1 MRRNVSSTAER
12 NRAAPDFPPPRV
24 FSRQCQEMRRHFLKA
39 WGSARRAPHRS
50 SAAKRV
56 RRLNIASLLR
66 PHGSAA
72 AHCHGPACE
81 SLFAAIGFTLRA
93 SRVFVCDFSNN
104 AKAEAHQREHAPQCA
119 GGCPSRA
126 QKKRPIAAL
135 LPPFTAFWRYA
146 RSFAGLIVP
155 RPHSERTVNI
165 YGIY

>member
-1 MRRNVSSTAER
+1 MRRNMSSTAER
-12 NRAAPDFPPPRV
+12 NCAAPDFPPQRV
-24 FSRQCQEMRRHFLKA
+24 FSRQCQEMRRHFLKV
-39 WGSARRAPHRS
+39 WGLRDAPRIAHPQS
-50 SAAKRV
+50 LA

-66 PHGSAA
+66 PHDSAA
-72 AHCHGPACE
+72 AHCHRPACE

-126 QKKRPIAAL
+126 QKSVQIAAH
-135 LPPFTAFWRYA
+135 LPPFTAFRRYA

-155 RPHSERTVNI
+155 WPHSERTVNI

>member
-39 WGSARRAPHRS
+39 WGLRDAPRIAHPQS
-50 SAAKRV
+50 LA
-56 RRLNIASLLR
+56 RRLNIASLLQ

-72 AHCHGPACE
+72 AHCHRPACE
-81 SLFAAIGFTLRA
+81 SLFAAIGFTRRA
-93 SRVFVCDFSNN
+93 SRVFVCDLSKN
-104 AKAEAHQREHAPQCA
+104 AKAGFKESTPHNARAAVLHAHKK
-119 GGCPSRA
+119 SA
-126 QKKRPIAAL
+126 QIAAL

>member
-12 NRAAPDFPPPRV
+12 NRAAPDFPPQRV

-72 AHCHGPACE
+72 AHCHRPACE
-81 SLFAAIGFTLRA
+81 SLFAAIGFTRRA
-93 SRVFVCDFSNN
+93 SRVFVCDFSKN
-104 AKAEAHQREHAPQCA
+104 AKVGFKESTPHNA
-119 GGCPSRA
+119 RA
-126 QKKRPIAAL
+126 AIFHTRKKKRPIAAL

>member
-93 SRVFVCDFSNN
+93 SRVFVCDLSKN
-104 AKAEAHQREHAPQCA
+104 AKAGFKESTPHNARTAVLHARKK
-119 GGCPSRA
+119 SA
-126 QKKRPIAAL
+126 QSPLSFRHSPHFGDMRAL
-135 LPPFTAFWRYA
+135 LRA
-146 RSFAGLIVP
+146 
-155 RPHSERTVNI
+155 
-165 YGIY
+165 